1 MSRSEP
7 TVLSVEDARKAFGA
21 LVAVN
26 NVSFSVEQGEIFG
39 IAGPNGSGKSTLFN
53 IISGVPYAADA
64 GRFVLAGQ
72 EITGLRAHLRF
83 RRGLAR
89 TFQTETA
96 FDCLSV
102 EENVDLARVYG
113 PVDAGRAYGVPE
125 ALELAKISRRTAA
138 MSAGEISIF
147 DKKKLMIATA
157 VVARPKLL
165 MLDEPA
171 AGLTKTEIGELRE
184 VILELNRAGISIVLV
199 EHVLPL
205 LLSVAR
211 RVLVL
216 NQGEEVMTGTPD
228 EMINDPRVI
237 EAYLGR
243 KGHGHVSAA

>member
-1 MSRSEP
+1 MSQSEP
-7 TVLSVEDARKAFGA
+7 SVLRVEHARKAFGS
-21 LVAVN
+21 LIAVN
-26 NVSFSVEQGEIFG
+26 DVSFSVEQGEIFG

-53 IISGVPYAADA
+53 IISGVPFAADA
-64 GRFVLAGQ
+64 GRFILAGQ
-72 EITGLRAHLRF
+72 DVTGLRAHLRF

-102 EENVDLARVYG
+102 EENIDLARVYG
-113 PVDAGRAYGVPE
+113 PDNPEEAYGVAE
-125 ALELAKISRRTAA
+125 ALELSKISRHTAE
-138 MSAGEISIF
+138 MNAGEISVF

-171 AGLTKTEIGELRE
+171 AGLTKTEIDELRE
-184 VILELNRAGISIVLV
+184 VIVELNRAGISIVLV

-205 LLSVAR
+205 LLSVAQ

-216 NQGEEVMTGTPD
+216 NQGEEVMTGPPD
-228 EMINDPRVI
+228 EMIKDPRVI

-243 KGHGHVSAA
+243 KGHDRVSAA